1 MSKYVCG
8 KRLEESVNSFCSGCR
23 AMSFCLPST
32 LWNFPLF
39 SVMIIVSV
47 KILDDKQ
54 QKLTPTSL
62 SRKGFIVKILGS
74 SQHL

>member
-23 AMSFCLPST
+23 AMSFCLPPT

-39 SVMIIVSV
+39 SVMI
-47 KILDDKQ
+47 DQEMRAAAAD
-54 QKLTPTSL
+54 PA
-62 SRKGFIVKILGS
+62 GE
-74 SQHL
+74 